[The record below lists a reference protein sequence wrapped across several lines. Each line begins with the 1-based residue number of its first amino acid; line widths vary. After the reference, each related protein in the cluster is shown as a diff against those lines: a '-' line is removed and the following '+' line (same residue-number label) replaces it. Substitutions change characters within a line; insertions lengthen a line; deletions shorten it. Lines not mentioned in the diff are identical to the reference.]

1 MTDLTWATIRV
12 SLGIGLVLLLA
23 LWPTPE
29 RATRL
34 LKRWGVADP
43 DPAERAEALRYL
55 KRRRLAYPWLYVA
68 SSLLL
73 GQVLNDSGWTA
84 VLVSLIVGAVLA
96 ELIAQRPP
104 RGPVRVA
111 PLTSPGVTDLVP
123 RWALGLWAALA
134 VVAIGAPVAVPAAD
148 PASPLAAP
156 ALAVG
161 LAVAAA
167 AAGIVVVALAV
178 RRPPARID
186 RADAA
191 LRLRSARVGA
201 GLSMAALGVVGADR
215 GSAVGVALLLLG
227 LLGWTWV
234 TARIPVA
241 PADDPARGEA
251 IRPGTAGPPEA

>member
-1 MTDLTWATIRV
+1 MTDLTLATIGV
-12 SLGIGLVLLLA
+12 SLAIGLVLLLA
-23 LWPTPE
+23 LWPSPD

-43 DPAERAEALRYL
+43 DEAERAEALRYL

-68 SSLLL
+68 SSLVL
-73 GQVLNDSGWTA
+73 GQVLRGSGWAA

-104 RGPVRVA
+104 RGPA
-111 PLTSPGVTDLVP
+111 PSSSPAVTDLVP

-134 VVAIGAPVAVPAAD
+134 LVTIGIPAVLPVSD
-148 PASPLAAP
+148 PTSPLAAP
-156 ALAVG
+156 AVAAG
-161 LAVAAA
+161 LAVAAV
-167 AAGIVVVALAV
+167 AAGAVIVGLAV

-201 GLSMAALGVVGADR
+201 GLSMAALGLVGGSRGSVVGI
-215 GSAVGVALLLLG
+215 ALVLLG

-234 TARIPVA
+234 TARIPA
-241 PADDPARGEA
+241 TPADDPARGEA
-251 IRPGTAGPPEA
+251 IRPGTAGPPDA